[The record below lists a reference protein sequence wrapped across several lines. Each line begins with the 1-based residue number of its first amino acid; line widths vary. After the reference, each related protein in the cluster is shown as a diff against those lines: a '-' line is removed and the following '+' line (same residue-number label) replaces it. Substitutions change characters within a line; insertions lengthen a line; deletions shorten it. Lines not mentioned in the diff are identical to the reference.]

1 MVMCTRSGAPL
12 LTSGTKQEVAARQ
25 PPGGPL
31 DSFSSTKDHPTK
43 ESILMA
49 THSATGADAQRS
61 GAVSRATR
69 RLATETKQ
77 AFKTTEFWAMV
88 ALVVAILGSAA
99 LIKGG
104 DNGTDEFIARQAWL
118 YVSILG
124 AGYFI
129 SRGLAKSGSREPY
142 TDEPDDRQ

>member
-1 MVMCTRSGAPL
+1 
-12 LTSGTKQEVAARQ
+12 
-25 PPGGPL
+25 
-31 DSFSSTKDHPTK
+31 
-43 ESILMA
+43 MA
-49 THSATGADAQRS
+49 TTGATGGDLATSRP
-61 GAVSRATR
+61 GVGRAVR

-88 ALVVAILGSAA
+88 GLIAAILISAA
-99 LIKGG
+99 AIKGG
-104 DNGTDEFIARQAWL
+104 DDGTDQFIARQAWL

-142 TDEPDDRQ
+142 SDDPGDGGAPGNRGGRDGVR

>member
-1 MVMCTRSGAPL
+1 
-12 LTSGTKQEVAARQ
+12 
-25 PPGGPL
+25 
-31 DSFSSTKDHPTK
+31 
-43 ESILMA
+43 MA
-49 THSATGADAQRS
+49 TQSATGADS
-61 GAVSRATR
+61 GRTGAALNRATR

-88 ALVVAILGSAA
+88 ALVVAILASAA

>member
-1 MVMCTRSGAPL
+1 MAATDVTRGNVRADENRSSVGR
-12 LTSGTKQEVAARQ
+12 VA
-25 PPGGPL
+25 
-31 DSFSSTKDHPTK
+31 
-43 ESILMA
+43 
-49 THSATGADAQRS
+49 
-61 GAVSRATR
+61 R

-88 ALVVAILGSAA
+88 GLIVAILVSAA
-99 LIKGG
+99 VINGG

-118 YVSILG
+118 YVAILG

-142 TDEPDDRQ
+142 TDEPSDR